1 MFSSNYTDLVAVHGP
16 PLLMTRLPPA
26 RALSVSPPEL
36 LVVELLLRAPGLLP
50 PGGLDSACAV
60 QSGRVRL
67 ETRLTRHASAQ
78 LGRGVGIGHILFR
91 K

>member
-1 MFSSNYTDLVAVHGP
+1 MFSTKCNDLVTVHGP
-16 PLLMTRLPPA
+16 PLLVTRLPSA
-26 RALSVSPPEL
+26 RALSVSPSEL

-67 ETRLTRHASAQ
+67 ETCLTRHASAQ
-78 LGRGVGIGHILFR
+78 LGRGVGIGHILLR